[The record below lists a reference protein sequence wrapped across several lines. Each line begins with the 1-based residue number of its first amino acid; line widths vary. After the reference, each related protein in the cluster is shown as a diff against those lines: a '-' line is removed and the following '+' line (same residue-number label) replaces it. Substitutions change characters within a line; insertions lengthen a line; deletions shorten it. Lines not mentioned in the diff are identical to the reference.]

1 MCVEVDLVRDESF
14 PSPPVRLQVRKSMS
28 TPMPTPQQIDEL
40 FENLGSTFTYTT
52 QDINQAKESA
62 NRILEGVE
70 NLQSIF
76 ERQVRI
82 QVICF
87 IGP

>member
-1 MCVEVDLVRDESF
+1 
-14 PSPPVRLQVRKSMS
+14 MS

-76 ERQVRI
+76 KRQVRI